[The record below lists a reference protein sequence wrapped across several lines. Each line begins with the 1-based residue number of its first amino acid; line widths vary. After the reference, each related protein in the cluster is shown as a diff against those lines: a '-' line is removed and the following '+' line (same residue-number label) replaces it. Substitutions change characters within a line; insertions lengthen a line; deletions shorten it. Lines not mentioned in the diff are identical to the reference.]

1 MNKHVITLLAIGF
14 FCLLAYIVS
23 HVDIFP
29 KRPTDHVPPVSG
41 IQKPIDVN
49 PENQQKAK
57 AVAEQFIR
65 SYISYDAKDPLK
77 YVTAIQPYVTKEF
90 YEMEAKQPHPIDA
103 GISSRQIKELK
114 SFPVD
119 DKTTKDVIWNVVTV
133 EVTTLATKKTIQE
146 EKWYWITLTQTQQ
159 GTWKVKECR

>member
-1 MNKHVITLLAIGF
+1 MKKHVITLLAVGLF
-14 FCLLAYIVS
+14 YLLIYILS
-23 HVDIFP
+23 YVDIPP
-29 KRPTDHVPPVSG
+29 KESTDRVPPVSG
-41 IQKPIDVN
+41 IEKPVDVN
-49 PENQQKAK
+49 PGNQQKAK
-57 AVAEQFIR
+57 EVTEQFIR

-77 YVTAIQPYVTKEF
+77 YVIAIQPYVTKEF
-90 YEMEAKQPHPIDA
+90 YEMEAKQPHPMDA
-103 GISSRQIKELK
+103 DISSRQIKELK
-114 SFPVD
+114 SFAVD